1 MRKVRI
7 TITLYSSTQKSHR
20 GPLLSS
26 NRFYGCPVFFKGI
39 NELSSYGYGCRI
51 YIDGYGKTI
60 HHGEMVHNLEMAFL
74 NPELVMPWISCGSEF
89 LLWEAG
95 FIGEGVITDI
105 LPQKYK
111 KRMMK

>member
-39 NELSSYGYGCRI
+39 NEL
-51 YIDGYGKTI
+51 
-60 HHGEMVHNLEMAFL
+60 
-74 NPELVMPWISCGSEF
+74 VMTP
-89 LLWEAG
+89 
-95 FIGEGVITDI
+95 T
-105 LPQKYK
+105 Y
-111 KRMMK
+111 